1 MLPTV
6 NVVYGNVFYIVR
18 IAKLAWLQLLAFLR
32 STWGANGAVETAGVM
47 ARSTWGATGA
57 VETAGVMAERSILQP
72 NQS

>member
-1 MLPTV
+1 MLTTV

-18 IAKLAWLQLLAFLR
+18 IAKLAWLQLLAFL
-32 STWGANGAVETAGVM
+32 
-47 ARSTWGATGA
+47 STWGATGA